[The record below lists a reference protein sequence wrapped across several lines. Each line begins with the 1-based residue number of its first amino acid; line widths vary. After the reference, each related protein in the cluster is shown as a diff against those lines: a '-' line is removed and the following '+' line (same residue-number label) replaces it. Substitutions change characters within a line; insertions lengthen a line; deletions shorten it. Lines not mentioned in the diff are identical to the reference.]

1 MKKRKLRKRSLGRK
15 VRRYFS
21 NVSRYLHDLKLIIDF
36 TINDFKYHLKRELT
50 LQSIKERSSNGII
63 YLKEKASDFSDNM
76 SCLRTR
82 LEVYGSMK
90 KQNNKKYPHQI
101 IKRAVDSLD
110 DCFDTMSEPLYGFRT
125 KISTEKNCEIE
136 GANCDVSN
144 ATKNKSAFQKRQTG
158 EEFRSDAPP
167 DCRTINECK

>member
-1 MKKRKLRKRSLGRK
+1 MRKRKLRKRSLGRK
-15 VRRYFS
+15 VRSYFS
-21 NVSRYLHDLKLIIDF
+21 NVSRYLHDIKLIIDF
-36 TINDFKYHLKRELT
+36 TINDFTHHLKRELT

-90 KQNNKKYPHQI
+90 KQINKKYPHRF
-101 IKRAVDSLD
+101 IKRAIDSLD

-125 KISTEKNCEIE
+125 KISNEKNCEIE
-136 GANCDVSN
+136 GVNCVVSK
-144 ATKNKSAFQKRQTG
+144 AKKNESNFQKRQTG

-167 DCRTINECK
+167 DCRIINECK

>member
-1 MKKRKLRKRSLGRK
+1 M
-15 VRRYFS
+15 
-21 NVSRYLHDLKLIIDF
+21 HDLKCAIDI

-90 KQNNKKYPHQI
+90 KQINKKHPHRI
-101 IKRAVDSLD
+101 IKRAIDSLD
-110 DCFDTMSEPLYGFRT
+110 DCFDAMSEPLYGFRT
-125 KISTEKNCEIE
+125 KISTEKNCEIK
-136 GANCDVSN
+136 GVNCDIPN

-158 EEFRSDAPP
+158 EEFRSDAPL
-167 DCRTINECK
+167 DCRIFNVCK

>member
-1 MKKRKLRKRSLGRK
+1 MRKRKLRKRSLGRK
-15 VRRYFS
+15 VRSYFS
-21 NVSRYLHDLKLIIDF
+21 NVSRHLHDLKRTIDI

-82 LEVYGSMK
+82 LEVYGSVK
-90 KQNNKKYPHQI
+90 KQINKKYPHRI

-110 DCFDTMSEPLYGFRT
+110 DCFDTISEPLYGFRT

-136 GANCDVSN
+136 GVNCDVST
-144 ATKNKSAFQKRQTG
+144 TKKNEKTFQKRQTG

-167 DCRTINECK
+167 DCRIINECK